1 MSETTQPPAPTGQRH
16 EDYDIQPG
24 PVLIFGLALVVI
36 TTLVLVLMSWLFNAF
51 SARQAARDLPPAPLA
66 QTRPALPPEPR
77 LQVVPSQELQQLHA
91 AEEAVLQ
98 SYGWVDQAAG
108 VVRLPIE
115 RAMELLLERGLPVRP
130 GVPGAAL
137 GKEGAE
143 R

>member
-1 MSETTQPPAPTGQRH
+1 MSEATRPPAPTGQRH
-16 EDYDIQPG
+16 EDHDIQPG
-24 PVLIFGLALVVI
+24 PLLFFGLALVVI
-36 TTLVLVLMSWLFNAF
+36 TALVFVLMVWLFNAF
-51 SARQAARDLPPAPLA
+51 STRQAARDLPPAPLA

-77 LQVVPSQELQQLHA
+77 LQVAPPQELQQLRA

-130 GVPGAAL
+130 GVPGAAPQK
-137 GKEGAE
+137 GG
-143 R
+143 